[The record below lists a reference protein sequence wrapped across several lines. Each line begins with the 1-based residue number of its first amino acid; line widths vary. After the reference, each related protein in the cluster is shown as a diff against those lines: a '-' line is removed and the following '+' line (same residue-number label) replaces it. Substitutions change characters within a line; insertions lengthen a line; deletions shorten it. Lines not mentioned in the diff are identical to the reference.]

1 MSSLDEEMNVG
12 VRLGDLRR
20 DGGLSEVIDRETAA
34 LRRERDAYLEAAVE
48 RELQLRA
55 RDEAEA
61 VVTAEADRRSST
73 RRLRAV

>member
-12 VRLGDLRR
+12 VRLGDLTR

-61 VVTAEADRRSST
+61 VITAEADRRSST